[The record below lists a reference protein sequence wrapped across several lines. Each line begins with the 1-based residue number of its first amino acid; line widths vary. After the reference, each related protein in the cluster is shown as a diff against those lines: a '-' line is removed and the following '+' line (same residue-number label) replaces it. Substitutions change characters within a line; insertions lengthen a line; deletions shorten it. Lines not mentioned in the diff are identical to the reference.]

1 MPKFLVLARGTGADP
16 RMSPEE
22 MQKTIEKYR
31 VWTERIAH
39 AGQLVHGEKLRSPE
53 GRVVRRARGELVV
66 TDGPYIESKEFLGG
80 FWIIEAAS
88 YEAMLELVRDS
99 PHLASGSLEV
109 RQIEEMAPRG

>member
-1 MPKFLVLARGTGADP
+1 MPKFLVLARGTSTDP

-31 VWTERIAH
+31 AWTERIAR

-88 YEAMLELVRDS
+88 YEAMLDLVRDS